1 MIHYWLQ
8 LTFFKMGFWITW
20 TIIPVLVE
28 IIPSIISAFRVYYR
42 GKHQVELEP
51 PAKLPFISVLVPVYN
66 SEDTLYDCLNSIV
79 KSTYPVDLMQVIVI
93 NNQSTDNSFGVFAN
107 AQDNF
112 ETLHLS
118 IINTEKG
125 KAQALNVAMYNAI
138 GTYVISIDSDGTL
151 EPSALMNMV
160 LRFENDSQIAAM
172 TGTILS
178 DKHQIKK
185 TKSHRLRRIQKNEYF
200 EYAQAFLSGRTIESM
215 HNQLFTMSGA
225 FSAFRRDVL
234 YNTFMYNT
242 STVGEDT
249 DMTFQIRQRL
259 GDKIILCHDAI
270 FYIGP
275 VSGWSELYT
284 QRQRWQRGEL
294 ESVHNYTENKIG
306 LGNFFDNFLVRRLMI
321 DHTFMFQKM
330 IWFFASIV
338 LLFFRYSPVVLAA
351 SYILIYF
358 LYVVVECLNFICVR
372 TLLVK
377 FPEER
382 KFYTQQWWTVFTL
395 PGYNLVCFW
404 IRLIGTINMMVR
416 PADWDSKRPNV
427 EAKEVRKQVSSD
439 FKEILGSYTKKSN
452 NKND

>member
-1 MIHYWLQ
+1 MIQYWLQ
-8 LTFFKMGFWITW
+8 LTFLKMGFWITW

-28 IIPSIISAFRVYYR
+28 IIPSMISAVRVYYR
-42 GKHQVELEP
+42 GTHQVELEP
-51 PAKLPFISVLVPVYN
+51 PAKLPVISVLVPVYN
-66 SEDTLYDCLNSIV
+66 SEDTLFDCLNSIAQ
-79 KSTYPVDLMQVIVI
+79 STYPADLIQVIVI
-93 NNQSTDNSFGVFAN
+93 NNQSTDNSFGVFAD
-107 AQDNF
+107 AQDQF

-138 GTYVISIDSDGTL
+138 GTYIVSIDSDGRL
-151 EPSALMNMV
+151 ESQALMNMV
-160 LRFENDSQIAAM
+160 LRFENDEHIAAM

-178 DKHQIKK
+178 DKDQIKA
-185 TKSHRLRRIQKNEYF
+185 TKKHRLRGIQKNEYF

-242 STVGEDT
+242 ATVGEDT

-259 GDKIILCHDAI
+259 GDKIILCHDAL

-275 VSGWSELYT
+275 ISGWSELYT

-321 DHTFMFQKM
+321 DHTFMFPKM

-338 LLFFRYSPVVLAA
+338 LLFFRYSPVVLIA

-372 TLLVK
+372 TLLAK

-382 KFYTQQWWTVFTL
+382 KFYMRQWWTVFTL
-395 PGYNLVCFW
+395 PGYNLCCFW
-404 IRLIGTINMMVR
+404 FRLIGTINMMVS
-416 PADWDSKRPNV
+416 PADWDSKRPDV
-427 EAKEVRKQVSSD
+427 EAHEVRQQLSAD
-439 FKEILGSYTKKSN
+439 FKEMLGSYKK
-452 NKND
+452 NK